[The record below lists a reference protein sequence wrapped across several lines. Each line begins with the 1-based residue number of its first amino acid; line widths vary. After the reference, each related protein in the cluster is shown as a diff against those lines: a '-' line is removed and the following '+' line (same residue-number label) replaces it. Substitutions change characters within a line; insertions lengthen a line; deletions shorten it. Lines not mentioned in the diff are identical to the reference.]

1 MPLLPENCPCSVHSG
16 AHLSAALLGRH
27 RRLTKAEQ
35 GPWEIGIKIKIR
47 ELAFSVTCAQAI
59 EVLRGGLA
67 EGVKASPQRERRQ
80 LIWEKQKPG
89 QNGALGTQ
97 RLSVTSCL
105 G

>member
-1 MPLLPENCPCSVHSG
+1 M
-16 AHLSAALLGRH
+16 
-27 RRLTKAEQ
+27 
-35 GPWEIGIKIKIR
+35 
-47 ELAFSVTCAQAI
+47 TCAQAI